1 MRTPRARVGEQAN
14 ILHRRHCFACGSP
27 SEILLTVLRFARG
40 IGTPSRFVNC
50 SHSDRR
56 MRTHSHDQHPS
67 PVRDHRGITAPDTW
81 PGARVRIRFRP
92 DRAAR
97 ADLLV
102 GIRGQALGLPVA
114 KDGAVDAF
122 NLVPPSWLGV
132 ILIVIGGG
140 LSFWAIYRLSG
151 TLARWWSEPG
161 RAGRG

>member
-1 MRTPRARVGEQAN
+1 MTSTRARFVIIAALLLL
-14 ILHRRHCFACGSP
+14 ILGPALVSGSGFALIVP
-27 SEILLTVLRFARG
+27 LVLIFWLAFA
-40 IGTPSRFVNC
+40 
-50 SHSDRR
+50 
-56 MRTHSHDQHPS
+56 
-67 PVRDHRGITAPDTW
+67 
-81 PGARVRIRFRP
+81 
-92 DRAAR
+92 
-97 ADLLV
+97 
-102 GIRGQALGLPVA
+102 GQALGLPVA